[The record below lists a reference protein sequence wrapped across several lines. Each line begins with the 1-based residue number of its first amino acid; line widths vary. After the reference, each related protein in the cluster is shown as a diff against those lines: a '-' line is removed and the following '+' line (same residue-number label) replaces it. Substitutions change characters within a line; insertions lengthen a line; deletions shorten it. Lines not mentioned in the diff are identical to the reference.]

1 MLERVCGILRIAP
14 VTEYLFLKSPTSDVR
29 GTYLAYYCQFDDGNI
44 KSYLGRVLFY
54 QNLNQLG
61 NFSMIIFFI
70 SILNFFYY
78 Y

>member
-44 KSYLGRVLFY
+44 KSYLGRVLF
-54 QNLNQLG
+54 LPK
-61 NFSMIIFFI
+61 S
-70 SILNFFYY
+70 
-78 Y
+78 